1 MDTKLTLKLDKSVI
15 EQAKDYARK
24 KNKSLSKIVEYF
36 FRMLVQAEED
46 KSQELTPLVE
56 ELSGIIKGDF
66 DYTETITDYLME
78 KHNL

>member
-15 EQAKDYARK
+15 EQAKKYARK
-24 KNKSLSKIVEYF
+24 KKKSLSKIVEYF
-36 FRMLVQAEED
+36 FKMLVQEEEY
-46 KSQELTPLVE
+46 KNREITPLVE

-66 DYTETITDYLME
+66 DYSGTITDYLME